1 MAITTINLSDTVAN
15 LVTKTNTVSSELGDI
30 DASSITGSNL
40 VTVVNTLES
49 RISSSTQFE
58 FSPATSSYE
67 IVDGAITYQK
77 LNTGTNPGDGEV
89 LSYNASNGRLEW
101 VEPSLSGDQIVN
113 IATSTPS
120 ISGGTVASDSA
131 TITIPANVIA
141 WELEIYDDS
150 VTSVAGAGSTLV
162 IDAPISNIANTAV
175 TTRKLADGAVTTVKT
190 SFIDS
195 DNIEVP
201 FGNTAARPS
210 VPATGSFR
218 FNTQDSNLEV
228 YNGDSWQSAN
238 PPKDFTTTIN
248 LGDWADSS
256 PHVATKTVAGI
267 LGTDAPFF
275 SLDVSGYSFD
285 SITDASNE
293 WALVYLAEASANNQ
307 VKFYATDSPDIPFDV
322 IIKVIR

>member
-1 MAITTINLSDTVAN
+1 MAITTINLSDTVSN
-15 LVTKTNTVSSELGDI
+15 LVTKTNTVSAELGDI
-30 DASSITGSNL
+30 DSATISGSNL
-40 VTVVNTLES
+40 VGVVNSLES
-49 RISSSTQFE
+49 RISSSTE
-58 FSPATSSYE
+58 FAYSPATDAYE
-67 IVDGAITYQK
+67 IVDGSITFQK
-77 LNTGTNPGDGEV
+77 FNTQSTPGDGEV
-89 LSYNASNGRLEW
+89 LAYNAAQGQLAW
-101 VEPSLSGDQIVN
+101 VEPSLTGDQIVN

-120 ISGGTVASDSA
+120 ISGGTLGSDSA
-131 TITIPANVIA
+131 TISIPSNVIS

-150 VTSVAGAGSTLV
+150 VTSVAGAGSSLV
-162 IDAPISNIANTAV
+162 VDAPISNIANDAV
-175 TTRKLADGAVTTVKT
+175 TMNKIADGSVTVPKAA
-190 SFIDS
+190 FIDS
-195 DNIEVP
+195 ASIEIP
-201 FGNTAARPS
+201 TGNTAARPGT
-210 VPATGSFR
+210 PIAGDFR

-228 YNGDSWQSAN
+228 YNGDSWQTAN